1 MDECLPSMPE
11 PWAPSPAPHKL
22 GVVVNI
28 YNPRTQETEAAN
40 QKVKNILS
48 YLAKVTSTWDTQ
60 DPV

>member
-1 MDECLPSMPE
+1 MGECLPSLPE
-11 PWAPSPAPHKL
+11 PWAPSPAPHRL
-22 GVVVNI
+22 CVVVNI
-28 YNPRTQETEAAN
+28 YNPGLRRQKRTN